1 MPGVLMAADGLRLEV
16 TIRLES
22 PLVVGERR
30 PAGQPEGLDYLPGAR
45 LRGAL
50 VEALRAPEA
59 GEPPSASALHALLD
73 GPDAP
78 RFLDAWPSTAA
89 EPLPATAAS
98 CADVPGFATARAGHG
113 VFDTLIDRACW
124 ELLSPAGLLYQPR
137 CPHAEC
143 DALAVPYPGSY
154 STRAVG
160 GRLVYA
166 RGEAPRRRLAGAA
179 VDSYRA
185 TADHGA
191 VYTVPVLSEAA
202 PDPFEPTGSLR
213 PTVLRGEIVV
223 FQAEHAAL
231 LRAALP
237 RIRALGGGRTR
248 GLGAVHIEVGAS
260 TAGEPLAARLE
271 RFRLAF
277 GRRRAQ
283 YAKLAPQSA
292 AALEGGYFSLDLR
305 SDTLLR
311 PDGWTPQLVLD
322 ADTLRA
328 ALGVDDPSL
337 TLVRAYVGPVWRGGW
352 HGGWDLP
359 RSPEVA
365 ARRGSCFLFR
375 TADLAR
381 WEAPL
386 ARLEARG
393 LGARTTEGFGDV
405 RVCDPFHLI
414 LREQAV

>member
-1 MPGVLMAADGLRLEV
+1 MAAELVRLGV
-16 TIRLES
+16 TITLES
-22 PLVVGERR
+22 PLAVVERR
-30 PAGQPEGLDYLPGAR
+30 PAEQPEGLDFLPGAR

-50 VEALRAPEA
+50 AEWLRTPDATKALLTER
-59 GEPPSASALHALLD
+59 ALHELLD

-78 RFLDAWPSTAA
+78 RFLDAWPATAT

-98 CADVPGFATARAGHG
+98 CGDVPGFATGRAGHG

-124 ELLSPAGLLYQPR
+124 EILSPAGLLYQPR
-137 CPHAEC
+137 CPQAEC
-143 DALAVPYPGSY
+143 DALAAPYSGSY
-154 STRAVG
+154 SVRAVG

-179 VDSYRA
+179 VDPHRA
-185 TADHGA
+185 TADQSA
-191 VYTVPVLSEAA
+191 VYTVPVLSEAG
-202 PDPFEPTGSLR
+202 PDPFEPASSWR
-213 PTVLRGEIVV
+213 ATVLHGEVV
-223 FQAEHAAL
+223 VRRAEHEAL

-237 RIRALGGGRTR
+237 RIRQLGGGRSR
-248 GLGAVHIEVGAS
+248 GLGQVRIEVTTAP
-260 TAGEPLAARLE
+260 AGEPLSARLE
-271 RFRLAF
+271 RFRVAF
-277 GRRRAQ
+277 VRRRMQ

-311 PDGWTPQLVLD
+311 GDGWTSSVVLD
-322 ADTLRA
+322 APTLQA
-328 ALGVDDPSL
+328 ALNVDDPSL
-337 TLVRAYVGPVWRGGW
+337 ALVRAYAAPAWRSGW
-352 HGGWDLP
+352 HGGWALP
-359 RSPEVA
+359 RPPELG

-381 WEAPL
+381 WETAL
-386 ARLEARG
+386 ARLEAHG
-393 LGARTTEGFGDV
+393 LGVRTTEGFGDV